1 MREVL
6 VVLRV
11 LSRVLTMLLSDVLD
25 DSQVG
30 ALILKLVEVGEI
42 ITAPKLTID
51 EVDNIM
57 HFAVVEYLDMRVQAI
72 DDLGMFTVKPKHH
85 FLSHYHELY
94 KYHGPLIHLWAMRME
109 SKHQYFKNCIRTS
122 KNFINPTKTCA
133 TRHQRAQITYRF
145 NGLFPNKF
153 FVPPNAALA
162 KDLDRI
168 TFDPFLKT
176 FLAGLSDDSLIPTT
190 IKIYGTQYEAG
201 MLVVI
206 EKKDFGEVLV
216 GVLKAFAYVKKE
228 ALFACTVFEA
238 MQSKYGYYITTK
250 KIKDIE
256 VVKQSILADPHPL
269 QRIGTADKFSFF
281 CIISCLK
288 PISLTSDL
296 PVLCSLLKHLD
307 FILCILQ
314 SSVFQ
319 ATYSFIV

>member
-1 MREVL
+1 M
-6 VVLRV
+6 
-11 LSRVLTMLLSDVLD
+11 
-25 DSQVG
+25 
-30 ALILKLVEVGEI
+30 
-42 ITAPKLTID
+42 
-51 EVDNIM
+51 
-57 HFAVVEYLDMRVQAI
+57 
-72 DDLGMFTVKPKHH
+72 
-85 FLSHYHELY
+85 
-94 KYHGPLIHLWAMRME
+94 
-109 SKHQYFKNCIRTS
+109 
-122 KNFINPTKTCA
+122 
-133 TRHQRAQITYRF
+133 
-145 NGLFPNKF
+145 FPNKF

-216 GVLKAFAYVKKE
+216 GVAFAYVKKE